1 MWRIVRA
8 VGSQPSAPYYTID
21 FNTEAL
27 RGFLPLKSVDH
38 IQQQLEKEFE
48 KTKRIIPTP
57 EYLYA
62 EWNEGYCELLNQIK
76 FE

>member
-8 VGSQPSAPYYTID
+8 VGSQPNAPYYTIE
-21 FNTEAL
+21 FNIT
-27 RGFLPLKSVDH
+27 RLKCLVSFIVVQH
-38 IQQQLEKEFE
+38 LQERLEEEFR
-48 KTKRIIPTP
+48 KTRKIIPTP

-62 EWNEGYCELLNQIK
+62 EWNEGYCELLDDIK